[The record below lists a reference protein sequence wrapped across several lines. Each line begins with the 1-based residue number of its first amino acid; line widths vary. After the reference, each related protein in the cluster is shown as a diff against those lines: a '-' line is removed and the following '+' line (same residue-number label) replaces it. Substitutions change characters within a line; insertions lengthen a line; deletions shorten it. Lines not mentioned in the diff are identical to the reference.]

1 MEYIRAKNEV
11 RHALVIS
18 DPTPVDNVQKMW
30 VTAGQ
35 AATIGIFLL
44 LFGAFLYVGHAILL
58 PILAAAIVALTFA
71 PLIKA
76 AKRAGIS
83 PWISGILILLVG
95 IGLLSLLVTALA
107 GPVSEWMGRAP
118 DIGNSLK
125 DKLSA
130 LDAPLASLRELQTSL
145 LGDSSPI
152 NVNVADLGPNV
163 VMPVVAFLT
172 PAAAELLLF
181 FATLYFFLVGQI
193 ELRNQAVGMFAQ
205 HDTKLRFLKIMRDIE
220 RNLAGYLTV
229 VTIVNTVLAAIVALG
244 AWLIGFPNPIIFGLL
259 AGLFNYVPYVGP
271 CAMVVILF
279 GVGLVTFPSVG
290 HAFIAP
296 RGAHCAHHDRRAF
309 HHAHHCRPAADAQSA
324 SGVSGAG
331 VLDLDLGPVR
341 RVSRRAAVDRC
352 ARHRSPPV
360 SGRRSEVSG
369 VNPALNLP
377 IGGLFPGRAG
387 AYNGTFPSVGSLT
400 GHSGIFN

>member
-1 MEYIRAKNEV
+1 LEYIRAKNEV

-83 PWISGILILLVG
+83 PWISGMLILLVG

-125 DKLSA
+125 DKLSV

-145 LGDSSPI
+145 LGNSSQI
-152 NVNVADLGPNV
+152 NVNVADLAPNV
-163 VMPVVAFLT
+163 VLPVVAFLT
-172 PAAAELLLF
+172 PAAGELLLF

-193 ELRNQAVGMFAQ
+193 ELRNQAVGMFAK
-205 HDTKLRFLKIMRDIE
+205 HDTKLRFMKIMRDIE

-244 AWLIGFPNPIIFGLL
+244 AWLIGFPNPVIFGLL

-271 CAMVVILF
+271 CVMVVILF

-296 RGAHCAHHDRRAF
+296 
-309 HHAHHCRPAADAQSA
+309 AALIALTTTE
-324 SGVSGAG
+324 GHFITPTIV
-331 VLDLDLGPVR
+331 
-341 RVSRRAAVDRC
+341 
-352 ARHRSPPV
+352 
-360 SGRRSEVSG
+360 GRRLTL
-369 VNPALNLP
+369 NPLLVFLALAFWTWIWGPFGAFLAVP
-377 IGGLFPGRAG
+377 LSIVALVIVHHLFPADEVK
-387 AYNGTFPSVGSLT
+387 FPE
-400 GHSGIFN
+400 